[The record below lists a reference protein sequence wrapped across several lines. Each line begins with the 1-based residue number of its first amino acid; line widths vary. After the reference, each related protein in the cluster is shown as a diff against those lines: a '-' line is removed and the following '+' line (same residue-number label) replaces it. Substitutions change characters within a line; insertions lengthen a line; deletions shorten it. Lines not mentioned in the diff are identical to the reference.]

1 MRVHKI
7 ELTYKQYQTVKLP
20 GGAAPLC
27 IEDDGPNKLALFFI
41 GPDSL
46 VGEYMQD
53 FGVFVIPTGVSFP
66 DDLRL
71 FPVKHPLVNQMEPA
85 NARYVST
92 VNQHHICIG
101 NPRQSLVVDP

>member
-7 ELTYKQYQTVKLP
+7 ELNYKQYQTVKVP
-20 GGAAPLC
+20 GGAAPLTV
-27 IEDDGPNKLALFFI
+27 EDDGPDRLALFFI
-41 GPDSL
+41 GPDSM

-71 FPVKHPLVNQMEPA
+71 FSVMHPLTNQVEQP
-85 NARYVST
+85 NGRYIAT

-101 NPRQSLVVDP
+101 NPRNTELIV